1 MLSVLKKFLFEEND
15 QISDSAFQQNK
26 NVDKRLQVAAC
37 ALFIELAKADGKFTD
52 EERKFIITHMKN
64 CFNIDEEY
72 ANELMGL
79 AEKRVKESVSIY
91 EFTSEINEHF
101 TQEQKEKLI
110 ENLWR
115 LVFTDEK
122 MHAYE
127 DHLMKKVSLTLN
139 IEHKKLIEKKL
150 LVKAE
155 LGIK

>member
-1 MLSVLKKFLFEEND
+1 MLSVLRKFLFEEDD
-15 QISDSAFQQNK
+15 QTSYSEVQHNK
-26 NVDKRLQVAAC
+26 DVDKKLQVAAC

-52 EERKFIITHMKN
+52 EERNFVINHMKK

-72 ANELMGL
+72 AKELMEL
-79 AEKRVKESVSIY
+79 AEKRVRESVSIY
-91 EFTSEINEHF
+91 EFTGEINEHF

-115 LVFTDEK
+115 LVFADEK
-122 MHAYE
+122 MHTYE

-155 LGIK
+155 LGLN

>member
-1 MLSVLKKFLFEEND
+1 MLSVLKKFLFEEEETSFTNR
-15 QISDSAFQQNK
+15 SGT
-26 NVDKRLQVAAC
+26 DKSEEKKLQVAAC

-52 EERKFIITHMKN
+52 EERNFIIQQMKQ
-64 CFNIDEEY
+64 CFNIDDDY
-72 ANELMGL
+72 AKELMEL
-79 AEKRVKESVSIY
+79 AEKRVRDSVSIY
-91 EFTSEINEHF
+91 EFTGEINNHF

-122 MHAYE
+122 MHTYE

-150 LVKAE
+150 LVKSE
-155 LGIK
+155 LGLI

>member
-1 MLSVLKKFLFEEND
+1 MLSVLKKFLFEEDEQTSEN
-15 QISDSAFQQNK
+15 IVQNNK
-26 NVDKRLQVAAC
+26 DVVKKLQVAAC
-37 ALFIELAKADGKFTD
+37 ALFIELAKADGNFTD
-52 EERKFIITHMKN
+52 EERNFILNHMKN
-64 CFNIDEEY
+64 CFNIDEKY
-72 ANELMGL
+72 AKELIEL

-139 IEHKKLIEKKL
+139 IEHKNLIEKKL

-155 LGIK
+155 LGLN

>member
-1 MLSVLKKFLFEEND
+1 MLSVLRKFLFEENE
-15 QISDSAFQQNK
+15 QTSE
-26 NVDKRLQVAAC
+26 NVVQHSHDVEKKLQVAAC
-37 ALFIELAKADGKFTD
+37 ALFIELAKADGNFTD
-52 EERKFIITHMKN
+52 EERNFIINHMKN
-64 CFNIDEEY
+64 CFNIGEEY
-72 ANELMGL
+72 AKELIEL

-91 EFTSEINEHF
+91 EFTGEINEHF

-150 LVKAE
+150 LVKSE
-155 LGIK
+155 LGLK

>member
-1 MLSVLKKFLFEEND
+1 MLSVLRKFLFEE
-15 QISDSAFQQNK
+15 
-26 NVDKRLQVAAC
+26 DKQTPENIVTHNQDVEKKLQVAAC
-37 ALFIELAKADGKFTD
+37 ALFIELAKADGNFTD
-52 EERKFIITHMKN
+52 EERQFIINHMKN

-72 ANELMGL
+72 AKELIEL

-91 EFTSEINEHF
+91 EFTGEINEHF

-139 IEHKKLIEKKL
+139 IEHKKLIKKKL

-155 LGIK
+155 LGLN

>member
-1 MLSVLKKFLFEEND
+1 MLSVLKKFLFEDEQHTDNNRQETD
-15 QISDSAFQQNK
+15 RTVEK
-26 NVDKRLQVAAC
+26 KLQVAAC

-52 EERKFIITHMKN
+52 EERNFIIQHMKQ
-64 CFNIDEEY
+64 CFNIDDEY
-72 ANELMGL
+72 AKELMEL
-79 AEKRVKESVSIY
+79 AEKRVKDSVSIY
-91 EFTSEINEHF
+91 EFTGEINEHF

-115 LVFTDEK
+115 LVFADEK

-150 LVKAE
+150 LVKSE
-155 LGIK
+155 MGLS

>member
-1 MLSVLKKFLFEEND
+1 MLSVLRKFLFEEDEQTSESVAQHNHD
-15 QISDSAFQQNK
+15 VEK
-26 NVDKRLQVAAC
+26 KLQVAAC
-37 ALFIELAKADGKFTD
+37 ALFIELAKADGNFTD
-52 EERKFIITHMKN
+52 EEKTFIINHMKN
-64 CFNIDEEY
+64 CFSIDDEY
-72 ANELMGL
+72 VKELIEL

-91 EFTSEINEHF
+91 EFTGEINEHF

-150 LVKAE
+150 LVKSE
-155 LGIK
+155 LGLK

>member
-1 MLSVLKKFLFEEND
+1 MLSVLKKFLFEEEEHSFTNH
-15 QISDSAFQQNK
+15 SGA
-26 NVDKRLQVAAC
+26 DKSEEKKLQVAAC

-52 EERKFIITHMKN
+52 EERNFIIQQMKQ
-64 CFNIDEEY
+64 CFNIDDDY
-72 ANELMGL
+72 AKELMEL
-79 AEKRVKESVSIY
+79 AEQRVRDSVSIY
-91 EFTSEINEHF
+91 EFTGEINNHF

-122 MHAYE
+122 MHTYE

-150 LVKAE
+150 LVKSE
-155 LGIK
+155 LGLI

>member
-1 MLSVLKKFLFEEND
+1 MLSVLRKFLFEEED
-15 QISDSAFQQNK
+15 QPSESSQKADNADEK
-26 NVDKRLQVAAC
+26 KLQVAAC

-52 EERKFIITHMKN
+52 EERSFIINHMKN
-64 CFNIDEEY
+64 CFNIDDDY
-72 ANELMGL
+72 ANELLEL
-79 AEKRVKESVSIY
+79 AEKRVKDSVSIY
-91 EFTSEINEHF
+91 EFTGEINEHF

-122 MHAYE
+122 MHNYE

-150 LVKAE
+150 LVKSE
-155 LGIK
+155 LGLV

>member
-1 MLSVLKKFLFEEND
+1 MLSVLKKFLFEEEEQPITNLPGT
-15 QISDSAFQQNK
+15 
-26 NVDKRLQVAAC
+26 DKSEEKKLQVAAC

-52 EERKFIITHMKN
+52 EERNFIIQQMKQ
-64 CFNIDEEY
+64 CFNIDAEY
-72 ANELMGL
+72 AKELMEL
-79 AEKRVKESVSIY
+79 AEQRVKDSVSIY
-91 EFTSEINEHF
+91 EFTGEINNHF
-101 TQEQKEKLI
+101 TQEQKERLI

-150 LVKAE
+150 LVKSE
-155 LGIK
+155 LGLK

>member
-1 MLSVLKKFLFEEND
+1 MLSVLRKFLFEED
-15 QISDSAFQQNK
+15 EQKSDSVVKHNNDIEK
-26 NVDKRLQVAAC
+26 KLQVAAC
-37 ALFIELAKADGKFTD
+37 ALFIELAKADGNFTD
-52 EERKFIITHMKN
+52 EERNFIINHMKN

-72 ANELMGL
+72 AKELIEL

-91 EFTSEINEHF
+91 EFTGEINEHF

-115 LVFTDEK
+115 LVFNDEK

-127 DHLMKKVSLTLN
+127 DHLMKKVSLTMN
-139 IEHKKLIEKKL
+139 IEHKKLMEKKL

-155 LGIK
+155 LGLN

>member
-1 MLSVLKKFLFEEND
+1 MLSVLRKFLFEEDD
-15 QISDSAFQQNK
+15 QSSDGAAQDNK
-26 NVDKRLQVAAC
+26 DVEKRLQVASC

-52 EERKFIITHMKN
+52 EERKFIINHMKK

-72 ANELMGL
+72 AKELMEL
-79 AEKRVKESVSIY
+79 AEKRVKESISIY
-91 EFTSEINEHF
+91 EFTGEINEHF

-115 LVFTDEK
+115 LVFADEK

-150 LVKAE
+150 IVKAE
-155 LGIK
+155 LGLN

>member
-1 MLSVLKKFLFEEND
+1 MLSVLKKFLFEEED
-15 QISDSAFQQNK
+15 QPSESSQKADNADEK
-26 NVDKRLQVAAC
+26 KLQVAAC

-52 EERKFIITHMKN
+52 EERSFIINHMKN
-64 CFNIDEEY
+64 CFNIDDDY
-72 ANELMGL
+72 ANELLEL
-79 AEKRVKESVSIY
+79 AEKRVKDSVSIY
-91 EFTSEINEHF
+91 EFTGEINEHF

-122 MHAYE
+122 MHTYE

-150 LVKAE
+150 LVKSE
-155 LGIK
+155 LGLV

>member
-1 MLSVLKKFLFEEND
+1 MLSVLRKFLFEEDEQTSESVAQHNHD
-15 QISDSAFQQNK
+15 VEK
-26 NVDKRLQVAAC
+26 KLQVAAC
-37 ALFIELAKADGKFTD
+37 ALFIELAKADGNFTD
-52 EERKFIITHMKN
+52 EERTFIINHMKN
-64 CFNIDEEY
+64 CFNIDDEY
-72 ANELMGL
+72 AKELIEL

-91 EFTSEINEHF
+91 EFTGEINEHF

-150 LVKAE
+150 LVKSE
-155 LGIK
+155 LGLK